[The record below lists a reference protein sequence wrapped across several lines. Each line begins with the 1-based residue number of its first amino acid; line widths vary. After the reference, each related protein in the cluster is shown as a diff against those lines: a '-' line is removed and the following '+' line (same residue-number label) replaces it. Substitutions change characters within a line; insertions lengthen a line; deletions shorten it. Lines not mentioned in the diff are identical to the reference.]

1 MSSYT
6 YVENNNVEFG
16 VEHHWPY
23 CRTMTKL
30 QTKRGTKVEIIKKP
44 LWGLTCYMNNSVQS
58 CLKDERIYHES
69 LVVPVMSS
77 IKDPK
82 RVCIIGGGEGATLR
96 EVLKWPSVQ
105 EVDMYEWDK
114 EVVDLFRTQYKEWSQ
129 GAFDDPRVVLIHDDI
144 FEIMN
149 DKPSKPYDVIII
161 DLFEPCVD
169 NYEEWK
175 GLLQSITKKWISE
188 DGSIVMYAGM
198 RNILNKPAKQP
209 YEYLQEILT
218 IHSNFRMEQALRNE
232 KLVMECIPIREV
244 IPYKVFIPSFTGES
258 TFILLKRPESYETIK
273 KNVKSHLTD
282 SIWTSYKTFNW

>member
-6 YVENNNVEFG
+6 YIENNRIEFG

-23 CRTMTKL
+23 CRTIAKL
-30 QTKRGTKVEIIKKP
+30 QTERGTKVEIIKKP
-44 LWGLTCYMNNSVQS
+44 QWGLTCYMNNSVQS

-69 LVVPVMSS
+69 LVVPVMSTV
-77 IKDPK
+77 KDPK

-114 EVVDLFRTQYKEWSQ
+114 EVVDLFRTEYKEWSQ
-129 GAFDDPRVVLIHDDI
+129 GAFEDPRVVLIHDDI
-144 FEIMN
+144 FEIIN
-149 DKPSKPYDVIII
+149 EKPNKPYDVIII
-161 DLFEPCVD
+161 DLFEPTSD

-175 GLLQSITKKWISE
+175 GLLQNITQKWISE
-188 DGSIVMYAGM
+188 EGSIVMYAGM

-218 IHSNFRMEQALRNE
+218 VNTNFRMEQVLRNE
-232 KLVMECIPIREV
+232 RLVMECIPIREV

-258 TFILLKRPESYETIK
+258 TFILLKKQESSNSINT
-273 KNVKSHLTD
+273 NVKSHLTD
-282 SIWTSYKTFNW
+282 AIWTSYKTFNW

>member
-1 MSSYT
+1 MSSNT
-6 YVENNNVEFG
+6 YIENNRTEFS

-23 CRTMTKL
+23 CRTMVSIK
-30 QTKRGTKVEIIKKP
+30 TKRGTHIEIVKKP
-44 LWGLTCYMNNSVQS
+44 QWGLTCYMNNSVQS

-77 IKDPK
+77 TKDPK
-82 RVCIIGGGEGATLR
+82 RICIIGGGEGATLR

-114 EVVDLFRTQYKEWSQ
+114 EVVELFRTQYKEWSQ
-129 GAFDDPRVVLIHDDI
+129 GAFEDPRVVLIYDDI
-144 FEIMN
+144 FNIMN

-161 DLFEPCVD
+161 DLFEPTSD
-169 NYEEWK
+169 NYEQWK
-175 GLLQSITKKWISE
+175 GLLTNITEKWVSE
-188 DGSIVMYAGM
+188 EGSIVMYAGM

-218 IHSNFRMEQALRNE
+218 IHTNFRMEQILTNE
-232 KLVMECIPIREV
+232 KLAFECIPIREL
-244 IPYKVFIPSFTGES
+244 IAYKVFIPSFTGES
-258 TFILLKRPESYETIK
+258 TFILLKKPESSETIN